1 MTIANAQLEMHKGEV
16 ERALT
21 MLRAIQT
28 SSAHYNAAR
37 RVMAEL
43 YLNYR
48 NDERA
53 YAQCHEELVRANP
66 TTRLPEVPTRTSV
79 TATQPPARS
88 RSCSAYTHAHRRSIS
103 APLRVDKMTD
113 LSFRL
118 RPCSMLGRSDAGP
131 SSRLSGPSTRSA
143 GGQHGL

>member
-53 YAQCHEELVRANP
+53 YAQCHEELVPP
-66 TTRLPEVPTRTSV
+66 TPHPY
-79 TATQPPARS
+79 P
-88 RSCSAYTHAHRRSIS
+88 
-103 APLRVDKMTD
+103 
-113 LSFRL
+113 
-118 RPCSMLGRSDAGP
+118 
-131 SSRLSGPSTRSA
+131 
-143 GGQHGL
+143 